1 MSKDDKEHKL
11 DLKVIVSGKEVIV
24 STNTNA
30 TLRSV
35 AEKALHDTG
44 NVGQDLS
51 RWEMTTPPGVVLN
64 FDAKVG
70 DAGLKNGDT
79 VLLNPRAGVTG

>member
-1 MSKDDKEHKL
+1 MSKDDHKL
-11 DLKVIVSGKEVIV
+11 DIKVIVSGKEFIV

-30 TLRSV
+30 PLRSV
-35 AEKALHDTG
+35 AEKALQESG

-51 RWEMTTPPGVVLN
+51 KWEMTTPAGVVLN
-64 FDAKVG
+64 FDTKVG

-79 VLLNPRAGVTG
+79 VILNPRAGVTG

>member
-1 MSKDDKEHKL
+1 MSNDNHI

-24 STNTNA
+24 RTNTNA
-30 TLRSV
+30 PLRTV
-35 AEKALHDTG
+35 AEKALHDSG

-51 RWEMTTPPGVVLN
+51 GWEMTTPAGAVLN
-64 FDAKVG
+64 FDTNVG
-70 DAGLKNGDT
+70 DAGLNNGDT

>member
-1 MSKDDKEHKL
+1 MSNDKKV
-11 DLKVIVSGKEVIV
+11 DLKVIVSGKEVVV

-30 TLRSV
+30 PLRSV

-51 RWEMTTPPGVVLN
+51 RWEMTTPAGVVLN

-70 DAGLKNGDT
+70 DAGLKNDDT